1 MLNIISKSVLSN
13 YTSGPQ
19 KVVKNLIKGLD
30 LLDYPYVLNGAPDSC
45 KRLWIHDDL
54 DALYTL
60 NNLNPDIKTIVG
72 PNLFSLVK
80 QVPNEIDFSKVVYIH
95 PSPWARDFWI
105 DQGFDK
111 CPVDFWPV
119 GIDTEIHKPSL
130 NKKETV
136 LIYFKSRFP
145 EELKEVEN
153 ILENKKI
160 KYKTIVYGSYDH
172 KDYIETLTEVKYI
185 IWIGR
190 QESQGIA
197 LEEALSMNIPILV
210 WDVKKVGHWLA
221 SIKEMT
227 MFNEYENNYTNTTA
241 AYYFDDRCGLK
252 IKELDEL
259 VGGVDFMEKYWTN
272 FKPREYILE
281 NLNLKKQAEEF
292 LGLYEKYYGLTIE
305 DGLKEKRLN
314 NKKWKNSKIVF
325 LLYIRFK
332 DFVKKIIR

>member
-30 LLDYPYVLNGAPDSC
+30 LLGYPYILNGAPDSC
-45 KRLWIHDDL
+45 KRLWIHDDTSALFVLHDL
-54 DALYTL
+54 D
-60 NNLNPDIKTIVG
+60 NNIKTIVG
-72 PNLFSLVK
+72 PNLFSLVR
-80 QVPNEIDFSKVVYIH
+80 QVPNEIDFSKTVYIH
-95 PSPWARDFWI
+95 PSPWARDFWVN
-105 DQGFDK
+105 QGFDK
-111 CPVDFWPV
+111 CPVDYWPV
-119 GIDTEIHKPSL
+119 GIDTETHKPSL
-130 NKKETV
+130 SKKDIV
-136 LIYFKSRFP
+136 LIYFKSRLP
-145 EELKEVEN
+145 EELKKIEDILKNKN
-153 ILENKKI
+153 INYEI
-160 KYKTIVYGSYDH
+160 IIYGKYRHS
-172 KDYIETLTEVKYI
+172 DYIKTLKAVRYI

-210 WDVKKVGHWLA
+210 WDVKNVGHWLA
-221 SIKEMT
+221 SSKEMS
-227 MFNEYENNYTNTTA
+227 MFNSYENSYTNTTA

-252 IKELDEL
+252 IKELNEL
-259 VGGVDFMEKYWTN
+259 VKGVDLMEKTWTN

-292 LGLYEKYYGLTIE
+292 LNLYKKYYGLTIE
-305 DGLKEKRLN
+305 DGLKEKKLN
-314 NKKWKNSKIVF
+314 NKKWKNSKVFF